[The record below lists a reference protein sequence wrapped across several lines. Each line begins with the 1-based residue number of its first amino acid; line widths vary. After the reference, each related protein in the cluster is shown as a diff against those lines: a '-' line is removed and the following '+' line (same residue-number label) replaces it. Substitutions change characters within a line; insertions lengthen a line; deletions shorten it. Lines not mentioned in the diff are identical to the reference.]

1 MNSVSETLA
10 QLLLG
15 AGESVDVLA
24 TIGLGF
30 LRSYRDVAPLS
41 DERLRRRCIVTAP
54 ELLDSSERHTE
65 WKYAVQLFKNLR
77 WDVRAYAGIPTL
89 GCVIVDGRECLLVP
103 LGIGPQ
109 PDTAPIFHI
118 GRHSPLFASI
128 TNHFEQLWSL
138 SAAAT
143 TQLANL
149 EPGLEGQLPAIG
161 YEQLLLSSVPSYAQ
175 EIIVASNQFWDQ
187 QIRYF
192 SNNPTALRTTDPRHF
207 EELIAE
213 LLDRNG
219 LDVELTPPSGDG
231 GRDVLAWA
239 NTLAGRHLYLV
250 ECKRYAANRP
260 VGVEIVRALYGVV
273 QAENATAGLIVA
285 TSEFTK
291 GAKQFQETIKH
302 RMDLRGYEGLIE
314 WLRKS
319 R

>member
-1 MNSVSETLA
+1 MNDFRETLVK
-10 QLLLG
+10 LLLG
-15 AGESVDVLA
+15 ASQSVDVLA
-24 TIGLGF
+24 TTGLGF
-30 LRSYRDVAPLS
+30 IRTYKEIAPIV
-41 DERLRRRCIVTAP
+41 DERLRRRCIISAP
-54 ELLDSSERHTE
+54 ELLDSEIKHHD
-65 WKYAVQLFKNLR
+65 WKEALQLFEKYR
-77 WDVRAYAGIPTL
+77 WEVRAYSGLPTL
-89 GCVIVDGRECLLVP
+89 GCVIVDGREGLLSP
-103 LGIGPQ
+103 LGSGPQ
-109 PDTAPIFHI
+109 AQPSPIAHF
-118 GRHSPLFASI
+118 GRDSSLLASI
-128 TNHFEQLWSL
+128 TDHFERLWAGVVSKNARRSKLDSELERQLFSI
-138 SAAAT
+138 S
-143 TQLANL
+143 
-149 EPGLEGQLPAIG
+149 
-161 YEQLLLSSVPSYAQ
+161 YEQLLLSSVPRNAQ
-175 EIIVASNQFWDQ
+175 EIIVASKEFWDR

-192 SNNPTALRTTDPRHF
+192 SENPNELRTTDPRHF

-219 LDVELTPPSGDG
+219 LDVELTPPTGDG

-314 WLRKS
+314 WLRKNK
-319 R
+319 

>member
-15 AGESVDVLA
+15 AGQSVDVLA

-30 LRSYRDVAPLS
+30 LRSYENVAPLA

-54 ELLDSSERHTE
+54 ELLDSPERHTQ
-65 WKYAVQLFKNLR
+65 WKYAVHLFKKLR
-77 WDVRAYAGIPTL
+77 WEVRTYAGIPTL
-89 GCVIVDGRECLLVP
+89 GCVIVDGSEGLLVP
-103 LGIGPQ
+103 LGMGPQ
-109 PDTAPIFHI
+109 SDTAPIFHF
-118 GRHSPLFASI
+118 GRDSSLSASI
-128 TNHFEQLWSL
+128 TDHFEQLWSR

-149 EPGLEGQLPAIG
+149 EWGLEEQLPPIS
-161 YEQLLLSSVPSYAQ
+161 YEQLLLSSVPSHAQ
-175 EIIVASNQFWDQ
+175 EIIAASNEFWDR

-192 SNNPTALRTTDPRHF
+192 SENPNALRTTDPRHF

-302 RMDLRGYEGLIE
+302 RMDLQGYEGLIE